1 MVVFTFFGIA
11 ILWDWNENRP
21 FPVLWPLL
29 SFPNVLCWHI
39 ECSTFTASS
48 FRIWNSSAGIP
59 SPPLALFVVRL
70 PKTHLTSESRMSGS
84 RWVTTPLWL
93 SGLLRPFLYSSSIRL
108 HQPNTFLNPCR
119 GLHHD
124 IPSSLCD
131 FIPYNATC
139 TRFQPEGLPCG
150 TTLLP
155 ASGLTVPFALD
166 AVSPVCMAPFSF
178 HPSSAQT
185 SHHYS
190 WSILC
195 PSNIEQHPPCITCLL
210 TVGKCANRT
219 REGDRQVGDGV
230 RVNINTSL

>member
-1 MVVFTFFGIA
+1 MVVFTFFGIV

-21 FPVLWPLL
+21 FLVLWPLL

-84 RWVTTPLWL
+84 RWVTTPLWF

-108 HQPNTFLNPCR
+108 NQPNTFLNPCR

-124 IPSSLCD
+124 IPSNLCD
-131 FIPYNATC
+131 FIPYNAPSLVSSL
-139 TRFQPEGLPCG
+139 RGFPAAPAHSRLPPGL
-150 TTLLP
+150 
-155 ASGLTVPFALD
+155 
-166 AVSPVCMAPFSF
+166 
-178 HPSSAQT
+178 
-185 SHHYS
+185 
-190 WSILC
+190 LC
-195 PSNIEQHPPCITCLL
+195 PSPWMLFPLFAWLPSHFIPALLKRHIITPEAFYVHPT
-210 TVGKCANRT
+210 
-219 REGDRQVGDGV
+219 
-230 RVNINTSL
+230 

>member
-1 MVVFTFFGIA
+1 MSIDRRMDKEDAVHIYSA
-11 ILWDWNENRP
+11 IKKQNNVICSNMDATWDYHTKW
-21 FPVLWPLL
+21 
-29 SFPNVLCWHI
+29 SINV
-39 ECSTFTASS
+39 
-48 FRIWNSSAGIP
+48 
-59 SPPLALFVVRL
+59 
-70 PKTHLTSESRMSGS
+70 
-84 RWVTTPLWL
+84 
-93 SGLLRPFLYSSSIRL
+93 RL